1 MSHRTLVAAHL
12 TAVALW
18 VAAGVVLPLSGC
30 AQTPPTGAFTPYL
43 PDAATDSMLV
53 VVELRRPA
61 AIEYDLEVATT
72 KRAAAALSES
82 TARLFQ
88 SRAETQIKIKESEI
102 DALKARIDQAKSEDK
117 DQQKQRLESQRDLA
131 EVEKKLLEK
140 REKLRR
146 EEIDFA
152 KAEIDFHDAQMQA
165 FSSELELAQMRA
177 RRTDI
182 AGTIPTQERF
192 EAVWR
197 FDQQVRDLEGATLDA
212 QGEAAKKQKKLA
224 EQAVDISKAQKKVWE
239 SQRDLIEETGAM
251 N

>member
-1 MSHRTLVAAHL
+1 MSQRILGAAHW
-12 TAVALW
+12 AALALC
-18 VAAGVVLPLSGC
+18 VGAGIVLPSSGC
-30 AQTPPTGAFTPYL
+30 AQTPPARAFMPYL

-72 KRAAAALSES
+72 KRATAVLRES

-88 SRAETQIKIKESEI
+88 SRAETQIKIKETEI
-102 DALKARIDQAKSEDK
+102 DALKARIDQAKSEGRDG
-117 DQQKQRLESQRDLA
+117 QKQQLETQRNLA
-131 EVEKKLLEK
+131 EVEKKLLER

-152 KAEIDFHDAQMQA
+152 KAEIDFHDAQMKA
-165 FSSELELAQMRA
+165 LSSELELARMRA
-177 RRTDI
+177 RQTGI
-182 AGTIPTQERF
+182 VGTIPTQERF

-224 EQAVDISKAQKKVWE
+224 EQAVDINKAQKKVWE